1 MPDLSLEPTL
11 TELIGTLTELIEFVD
26 GKATLD
32 ALTLEYAQRA
42 LRKLQGLPSEQLP
55 RRRPHGPQFKA
66 AEIIPFPQKRS
77 GP

>member
-1 MPDLSLEPTL
+1 MPDLSLEP
-11 TELIGTLTELIEFVD
+11 TLTELIEFVD

-55 RRRPHGPQFKA
+55 RRRRRPHGPKFKA